1 MSDKQPSARDLPPF
15 PSNRLLYRPFALS
28 DAENAFAVFGDAQ
41 VMQYSVSG
49 RDLDLGATVA
59 RIQRYVGQNVAT
71 GFAPWA
77 IVETATECVIG
88 FCGLMRLEGGNDV
101 EIAYRLR
108 RDRWGKGM
116 ATEAATAWI
125 DRGFSLLRLSRIL
138 AFVDPANTA
147 SLRVVAKIG
156 MRFVE
161 SCRYEGI
168 PVRKY
173 EITNEN
179 AAAFG
184 DVSEVERD
192 SDEQA
197 EAGEARRNAGDGR

>member
-1 MSDKQPSARDLPPF
+1 MSDTKLSGRDLPPF
-15 PSNRLLYRPFALS
+15 RSDRLLFRPFALS
-28 DAENAFAVFGDAQ
+28 DAEGAFAIFGDAE

-49 RDLDLGATVA
+49 RDPDLEATAA
-59 RIQRYVGQNVAT
+59 RVERYARQNVAS

-77 IVETATECVIG
+77 IVETASECVIG
-88 FCGLMRLEGGNDV
+88 FCGLIRLKDPNDV

-116 ATEAATAWI
+116 ATEAVTAWL
-125 DRGFSLLRLSRIL
+125 DRGFSLLRLPRIL

-147 SLRVVAKIG
+147 SLRVVVKIG

-161 SCRYEGI
+161 DCRYEGI

-173 EITNEN
+173 EI
-179 AAAFG
+179 
-184 DVSEVERD
+184 
-192 SDEQA
+192 
-197 EAGEARRNAGDGR
+197 RNPNITTPPTR